1 MGLFDIFKRGL
12 AKTRNFVAEGITKI
26 SASMGHFDED
36 MLDDLEA
43 LLVQA
48 DCGVGASLAIMD
60 EVRDSIKK
68 TGDDSKEAVINIVS
82 KKMLSILGEKKT
94 LNIEENNLNI
104 ILMVGVNGTGKTTTA
119 GKLCLRYKQMGKK
132 VMLAAADT
140 FRAAAIEQ
148 LTAWGEM
155 TDTHVIS
162 HEEGSDPAA
171 VCYDAVHSAIAKRA
185 DVLIIDTA
193 GRLHN
198 KQNLMDELSKICRVI
213 EREAPSAN
221 TQALLI
227 IDATTGQNAVIQ
239 AEVFSKAVKLSGIGI
254 TKLDGSAKGGV
265 AIAVAHSTKA
275 PIFLAGLGESAE
287 DLVDFDPE
295 VFVKSLLPN

>member
-1 MGLFDIFKRGL
+1 MGLFDVFKRGL

-26 SASMGHFDED
+26 SASMGRFDED

-60 EVRDSIKK
+60 AVRDSIKE
-68 TGDDSKEAVINIVS
+68 TGDDSKEAVMNVVS
-82 KKMLSILGEKKT
+82 KEMLDILGEKKT
-94 LNIEENNLNI
+94 LTIEDNNLNI

-119 GKLCLRYKQMGKK
+119 GKLCLRYKNEGKK

-148 LTAWGEM
+148 LTAWGDM

-185 DVLIIDTA
+185 DVLPVGFTISRT
-193 GRLHN
+193 
-198 KQNLMDELSKICRVI
+198 
-213 EREAPSAN
+213 
-221 TQALLI
+221 
-227 IDATTGQNAVIQ
+227 
-239 AEVFSKAVKLSGIGI
+239 
-254 TKLDGSAKGGV
+254 
-265 AIAVAHSTKA
+265 
-275 PIFLAGLGESAE
+275 
-287 DLVDFDPE
+287 
-295 VFVKSLLPN
+295 